1 MSVSSLGKTSDSLI
15 RHQPEYLAIVPRIR
29 KLGLYGHAGNEVK
42 SFVTDAATK
51 SSRLCFLV
59 NNSAGTDDTDAT
71 KSSRLCFLVNKLA
84 GTDGLVE

>member
-29 KLGLYGHAGNEVK
+29 KLGLYGHAGNEDN
-42 SFVTDAATK
+42 SFDTDATK
-51 SSRLCFLV
+51 SNWLCFLV

-84 GTDGLVE
+84 GTDGLAE

>member
-29 KLGLYGHAGNEVK
+29 KLGLYGHVGNEDN
-42 SFVTDAATK
+42 SF
-51 SSRLCFLV
+51 
-59 NNSAGTDDTDAT
+59 DTDAT

-84 GTDGLVE
+84 GTDEHVERGPSKK